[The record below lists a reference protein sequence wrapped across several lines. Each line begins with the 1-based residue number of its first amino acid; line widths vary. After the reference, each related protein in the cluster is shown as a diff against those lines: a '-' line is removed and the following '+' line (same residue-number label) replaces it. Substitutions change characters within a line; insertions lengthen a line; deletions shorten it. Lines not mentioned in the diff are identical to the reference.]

1 MEKEQRYLKWERQQI
16 ETNIEKYKRNQTTC
30 TYSVLYI
37 ILHTTS
43 TKPNDKNKE
52 QQKSIQFYMKTK

>member
-37 ILHTTS
+37 VLRTTS

-52 QQKSIQFYMKTK
+52 QQKSIQFYMKTM